1 MIALTLLNYLPFGI
15 FIVAYFASNVE
26 GYCKYGGNINIIN
39 SLIKITKIEPL
50 FIKSNAKYYDDN
62 DLVESRWTEKFEDG
76 EVAWDLPEN
85 NIEISRVSHATAT
98 IQFYNKNIYDN
109 SIYDNSIYDN
119 SIYEK
124 YFKNRLYLRLQTGYI
139 KEAYSALIKNAYKDI
154 IKFETF
160 AYDIQDLVFN
170 NVRGASVES
179 DLALLLLAT
188 GLGLLYNKNKAESI
202 ETMKLLRQSTRI
214 ERLETYRQIRRLS
227 GAFFIIAMAI
237 FGRNIKN
244 AE

>member
-1 MIALTLLNYLPFGI
+1 MIALLNYLPLGI
-15 FIVAYFASNVE
+15 FIVAYFAYNVE
-26 GYCKYGGNINIIN
+26 GYCKYGGNINIRN

-62 DLVESRWTEKFEDG
+62 DSTESYLREKFDDG
-76 EVAWDLPEN
+76 EVSWDLPEN
-85 NIEISRVSHATAT
+85 NIEISGANHATAT
-98 IQFYNKNIYDN
+98 IQFYNKN
-109 SIYDNSIYDN
+109 IYDNSIYDN

>member
-1 MIALTLLNYLPFGI
+1 MITLVNYLPFGI
-15 FIVAYFASNVE
+15 FMVAYFASNVE
-26 GYCKYGGNINIIN
+26 GYCKCGNINIRN

-50 FIKSNAKYYDDN
+50 FIKSNANYDHSDN
-62 DLVESRWTEKFEDG
+62 NVTESRCIEKWDDG

-85 NIEISRVSHATAT
+85 NIEISKGGSGSVL
-98 IQFYNKNIYDN
+98 YIYDN
-109 SIYDNSIYDN
+109 SIYD
-119 SIYEK
+119 K
-124 YFKNRLYLRLQTGYI
+124 YFKNRLYFRLQTGYI
-139 KEAYSALIKNAYKDI
+139 KETYSVLIKNAYKDI

-170 NVRGASVES
+170 NIRGATVDS
-179 DLALLLLAT
+179 DLALLLVAS

-202 ETMKLLRQSTRI
+202 EKIKLLRQSNRI
-214 ERLETYRQIRRLS
+214 ERLETYRQIRKISRT
-227 GAFFIIAMAI
+227 FFVVAATI